1 MDLFFLWSFR
11 VIYIIPH
18 YLIYTTCLPLDV
30 SMHRK
35 FYRCRVCETTLRQ
48 ATRKARTGGNEEGK
62 EAANWCSYVII
73 EFTYVIVVE
82 HPMLLLLLL
91 QGLMATKQQEIAD
104 TVGPSRDRVIIT
116 IIMLRPP
123 LAMRPS
129 YQSDYW
135 QNQRWALEASRTE
148 NKIVRY

>member
-1 MDLFFLWSFR
+1 MNLFFLWSFH

-30 SMHRK
+30 RMHRN
-35 FYRCRVCETTLRQ
+35 FYGCRVCETTLGQ
-48 ATRKARTGGNEEGK
+48 ATREARTGGNEEGQ

-73 EFTYVIVVE
+73 ESTYVIAVE
-82 HPMLLLLLL
+82 HPMLLL
-91 QGLMATKQQEIAD
+91 QGIMATKQQEIAD
-104 TVGPSRDRVIIT
+104 TVGPSRDRAIIT

-135 QNQRWALEASRTE
+135 QNQR
-148 NKIVRY
+148 